1 MKGYKEMKV
10 FGINISALNRS
21 ELGSLFEKEFGYN
34 PFTFN
39 TFISERDVRWCLFK
53 HFTEID
59 CCSN

>member
-1 MKGYKEMKV
+1 MKV